1 MKRCLQV
8 VCTAVFILLCLGTM
22 CFLQFFIKTDM
33 SIRYIDWQSSVKI
46 ETDGSES
53 SLDYTVVPQTGES
66 FRLETVFPPTEENGN
81 LVFET
86 AGLELTVCINGV
98 EVWHSSSA
106 VPAGAAGQ
114 TQAVIPMP
122 RNEECHVTMTCVV
135 KSTTSLVFPPA
146 ARFVPVEYDATESY
160 AYANFY
166 GIPAGV
172 TAAISLLV
180 AGIFLLGVAHKKPDW
195 SLIPLLLAAAG
206 LTAQWITKGMGYF
219 FLNNRL
225 VDFLIRREVGFFFIL
240 LLILFLAMNRQ
251 RKFWKYFGITTAVS
265 FTTLLIAFGISA
277 AVNGYLAGYIV
288 QMFRDTVELG
298 HYGELLYWITVWLT
312 AVCAVISTYAV
323 MCAFV
328 TQRTETQ
335 ALRLHNQLIL
345 DGYRAIESKMRA
357 SAAIRHEER
366 HRIVALESAYKKG
379 DYETLGKML
388 QDMRG
393 QCEHLAQTHFPK
405 ISLSMLFCRMLP
417 TERHGREYHLMPLL
431 RCPQRFR
438 FPKMNCA
445 GCL

>member
-1 MKRCLQV
+1 MERNEISNMKRCLQV

-114 TQAVIPMP
+114 TQAVIPIP

-195 SLIPLLLAAAG
+195 SLIPL
-206 LTAQWITKGMGYF
+206 
-219 FLNNRL
+219 
-225 VDFLIRREVGFFFIL
+225 FLI
-240 LLILFLAMNRQ
+240 
-251 RKFWKYFGITTAVS
+251 
-265 FTTLLIAFGISA
+265 A
-277 AVNGYLAGYIV
+277 AL
-288 QMFRDTVELG
+288 
-298 HYGELLYWITVWLT
+298 ELLGSV
-312 AVCAVISTYAV
+312 V
-323 MCAFV
+323 
-328 TQRTETQ
+328 
-335 ALRLHNQLIL
+335 
-345 DGYRAIESKMRA
+345 
-357 SAAIRHEER
+357 
-366 HRIVALESAYKKG
+366 
-379 DYETLGKML
+379 
-388 QDMRG
+388 
-393 QCEHLAQTHFPK
+393 
-405 ISLSMLFCRMLP
+405 
-417 TERHGREYHLMPLL
+417 
-431 RCPQRFR
+431 
-438 FPKMNCA
+438 
-445 GCL
+445 

>member
-1 MKRCLQV
+1 MERNEISNMKRCLQV

-180 AGIFLLGVAHKKPDW
+180 AGCTQKARLESD
-195 SLIPLLLAAAG
+195 SAASCG
-206 LTAQWITKGMGYF
+206 CRSYGT
-219 FLNNRL
+219 
-225 VDFLIRREVGFFFIL
+225 VDYKWNG
-240 LLILFLAMNRQ
+240 LFLP
-251 RKFWKYFGITTAVS
+251 
-265 FTTLLIAFGISA
+265 
-277 AVNGYLAGYIV
+277 
-288 QMFRDTVELG
+288 E
-298 HYGELLYWITVWLT
+298 
-312 AVCAVISTYAV
+312 
-323 MCAFV
+323 
-328 TQRTETQ
+328 
-335 ALRLHNQLIL
+335 
-345 DGYRAIESKMRA
+345 
-357 SAAIRHEER
+357 
-366 HRIVALESAYKKG
+366 
-379 DYETLGKML
+379 
-388 QDMRG
+388 
-393 QCEHLAQTHFPK
+393 
-405 ISLSMLFCRMLP
+405 
-417 TERHGREYHLMPLL
+417 
-431 RCPQRFR
+431 
-438 FPKMNCA
+438 
-445 GCL
+445 

>member
-1 MKRCLQV
+1 MERNEISNMKRCLQV

-312 AVCAVISTYAV
+312 L
-323 MCAFV
+323 FV
-328 TQRTETQ
+328 R
-335 ALRLHNQLIL
+335 
-345 DGYRAIESKMRA
+345 
-357 SAAIRHEER
+357 
-366 HRIVALESAYKKG
+366 
-379 DYETLGKML
+379 
-388 QDMRG
+388 
-393 QCEHLAQTHFPK
+393 
-405 ISLSMLFCRMLP
+405 
-417 TERHGREYHLMPLL
+417 
-431 RCPQRFR
+431 
-438 FPKMNCA
+438 
-445 GCL
+445 